1 MGLCGSCMRIPTGNQ
16 KKQRCRSEMCSSH
29 AGALR
34 PACASLA
41 RMLSTPAEEM
51 ISLREAIEDVIN
63 DGGPPLAGPYGTGR
77 AEVGSNRSCTKRS
90 HSKKRQLQEQ
100 TESDSPL
107 DTCRK
112 LFYCCVERSADV
124 VDGVTRP

>member
-90 HSKKRQLQEQ
+90 HSKKRN
-100 TESDSPL
+100 S
-107 DTCRK
+107 CRNRRNLTAHLIPAGSFSIAAWK
-112 LFYCCVERSADV
+112 GQQMLWMV
-124 VDGVTRP
+124 